1 MKVITRNK
9 EAFHD
14 YAIEKEYEAGL
25 VLQWCEVKSIKT
37 SHVNIKDSI
46 VRLENKELWIVG
58 MDVPLYEKTSYD
70 LVPGYQAKGRRKV
83 LVNKKELAKISAA
96 LDVSGTVLLPLE
108 IFVTN
113 RGRIKI
119 KLGIARLMRKVE
131 KKQILKEKDIKR
143 QMDREIKGM
152 KNI

>member
-1 MKVITRNK
+1 MKVITKNRA
-9 EAFHD
+9 AFHD

-46 VRLENKELWIVG
+46 IILDNRELWIVG
-58 MDVPLYEKTSYD
+58 MDVPLYEKTSYV
-70 LVPGYQAKGRRKV
+70 LVPGYQPKGRRKI
-83 LVNKKELAKISAA
+83 LVNKKELAKLSAA
-96 LDVSGTVLLPLE
+96 LDVSGTILLPLE
-108 IFVTN
+108 LFISK
-113 RGRIKI
+113 RWRIKI
-119 KLGIARLMRKVE
+119 KLWVARLMRKVE
-131 KKQILKEKDIKR
+131 KKQILKEKDVKR

>member
-1 MKVITRNK
+1 MKVITKNK
-9 EAFHD
+9 TAFHD
-14 YAIEKEYEAGL
+14 YEIQKEYEAGL

-58 MDVPLYEKTSYD
+58 MDIPLYEKTSYD
-70 LVPGYQAKGRRKV
+70 LVPWYQAKGRRKI

-96 LDVSGTVLLPLE
+96 LDVSWTVLLPLE
-108 IFVTN
+108 LFITN

-143 QMDREIKGM
+143 QMDRDIKGM
-152 KNI
+152 KNM